1 MLLISTFAII
11 RKVNKYMGQFN
22 RAFIS
27 IYLLLVS
34 FSMSA
39 QDVFLGSWSG
49 KLSVGPTTLTIVINL
64 AQNPDGSI
72 GCTMDSPDQ
81 SAKGIKATASISP
94 FGALEVTV
102 ASLGASYKGILVG
115 KSLVGTF
122 TQLGQEFP
130 LTFNKGV
137 EKPNRPQAPV
147 APFPYTEEEII
158 FENEKAGA
166 VLAGTLV
173 LPEKAAAG
181 APVVLFVS
189 GSGQEDRNEEIYE
202 HKPFLVIA
210 DYLARNGIASLRY
223 DDRNFGAS
231 RGGEVANATTLDFL
245 EDARAGV
252 SFLKSK
258 GSFGNIGVIGHSE
271 GGSIAF
277 MLGAEGAVDYA
288 VSLAGVGVKG
298 DEALMAQSNRVLEL
312 QGSDQRYTLQDFRAT
327 VLSQGNA
334 WLSWFI
340 NYDPSDDIKRCKC
353 PVFALNGDKDC
364 QVISSINLTGIR
376 SNLPDNPA
384 NVIKEYPGLN
394 HLFQHCQTGLPTE
407 YRSIEETISPE
418 VLGDIAAFIHNLE
431 KH

>member
-1 MLLISTFAII
+1 MVLYSAKIMKKMLSF
-11 RKVNKYMGQFN
+11 
-22 RAFIS
+22 
-27 IYLLLVS
+27 LLAAVFLS
-34 FSMSA
+34 LSLTATA
-39 QDVFLGSWSG
+39 QEAFLGSWSG
-49 KLSVGPTTLTIVINL
+49 KLSAGPVTLTIVINL
-64 AQNPDGSI
+64 SSGPDGALV
-72 GCTMDSPDQ
+72 CTMDSPDQ
-81 SAKGIKATASISP
+81 SAKGIKATASIANSVS
-94 FGALEVTV
+94 LEVNV
-102 ASLGASYKGILVG
+102 ASLGASYKGILFG
-115 KSLVGTF
+115 DSLVGTF
-122 TQLGQEFP
+122 SQLGQELP
-130 LTFNKGV
+130 LTLKKGI
-137 EKPNRPQAPV
+137 EKLNRPQNPS
-147 APFPYTEEEII
+147 APFPYSEEEVT
-158 FENEKAGA
+158 FTNEKAGA
-166 VLAGTLV
+166 TLAGTLITP
-173 LPEKAAAG
+173 LTPAEG
-181 APVVLFVS
+181 NPVVLFVS
-189 GSGQEDRNEEIYE
+189 GSGLEDRNEEIYE

-210 DYLARNGIASLRY
+210 DFLARNGIASLRY
-223 DDRNFGAS
+223 DDRCFGAS
-231 RGGEVANATTLDFL
+231 SGGDVSKATTLDFM
-245 EDARAGV
+245 EDSRAGIA
-252 SFLKSK
+252 FLKSK

-312 QGSDQRYTLQDFRAT
+312 QGSDQRYTLQDFRST

-384 NVIKEYPGLN
+384 TVIKEYPGLN

-418 VLGDIAAFIHNLE
+418 VLGDIAAFIHKLE